1 MNLIEKVNDSNV
13 SDDFKIQDN
22 NDTNLIKEDL
32 SSDSRQ
38 NQSNII
44 DNSIEKNEKIL
55 NLPINIAVELGGLK
69 VKIKDLLNFSIGT
82 MLSLNESPEDFL
94 KIFANGKL
102 IGLGEIVVSQ
112 KKYGIRIISMK
123 KNLNSV
129 NNQ

>member
-1 MNLIEKVNDSNV
+1 MNLIEKVNDSNT

-22 NDTNLIKEDL
+22 NDTNLVKEDL

-38 NQSNII
+38 NQSNIV
-44 DNSIEKNEKIL
+44 DKLIEKNEKIL

-69 VKIKDLLNFSIGT
+69 VKIKDLLNFSVGT